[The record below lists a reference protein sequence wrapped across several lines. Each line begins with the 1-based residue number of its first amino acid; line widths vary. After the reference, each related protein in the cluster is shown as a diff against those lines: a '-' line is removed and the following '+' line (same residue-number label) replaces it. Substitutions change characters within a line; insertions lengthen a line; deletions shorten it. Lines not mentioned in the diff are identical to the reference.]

1 MKDTTSNTEQQMR
14 AAFLAAVERETT
26 TLPADRRA
34 ELLADLAEHIDT
46 ALAERSSSIEQ
57 VVAELGDPR
66 VIAASALREDG
77 GAVPAPAR
85 RPRNPLT
92 PLLVL
97 ALSVPVAALNQVLFD
112 NGLISGVVRIIGVV
126 LLCRSV
132 FWTGAQKT
140 AGSMVTFALPA
151 VIGLTALHSNSL
163 DGVPSWLLDVL
174 LMGLPLGGC
183 VWLWSARRRSA

>member
-1 MKDTTSNTEQQMR
+1 MKDTKSNTEQHVR
-14 AAFLAAVERETT
+14 AAFLAAVERETA

-46 ALAERSSSIEQ
+46 ALAERSGSIEQ

-77 GAVPAPAR
+77 GTVPAPAR

-97 ALSVPVAALNQVLFD
+97 ALSVPVAVVNQVLFD
-112 NGLISGVVRIIGVV
+112 NALAAAVVRVVGVV

-140 AGSMVTFALPA
+140 VGSMVTFALPA

-174 LMGLPLGGC
+174 LVGLPLGGC
-183 VWLWSARRRSA
+183 VWLWAARRRSA